1 MFQCCW
7 GLCGGGREE
16 AASTSYA
23 DNMVMLDPKKLWQ
36 PQGASITVTGTH
48 ASGTGQV
55 FPESQLSEMKM
66 LAMNQMQLAPPTLTD
81 GASKLS
87 TIQGVE
93 YAHLA
98 VDTRRPSHI
107 PEPLQPTSLLP
118 CSLAVT
124 PQLEGFSRL
133 RLSAIYWWSYAP
145 VISGSPPSFPEDGK
159 TADG

>member
-55 FPESQLSEMKM
+55 FADQTVLQVSGHSR
-66 LAMNQMQLAPPTLTD
+66 ARPTV
-81 GASKLS
+81 A
-87 TIQGVE
+87 
-93 YAHLA
+93 
-98 VDTRRPSHI
+98 
-107 PEPLQPTSLLP
+107 
-118 CSLAVT
+118 
-124 PQLEGFSRL
+124 
-133 RLSAIYWWSYAP
+133 
-145 VISGSPPSFPEDGK
+145 
-159 TADG
+159 